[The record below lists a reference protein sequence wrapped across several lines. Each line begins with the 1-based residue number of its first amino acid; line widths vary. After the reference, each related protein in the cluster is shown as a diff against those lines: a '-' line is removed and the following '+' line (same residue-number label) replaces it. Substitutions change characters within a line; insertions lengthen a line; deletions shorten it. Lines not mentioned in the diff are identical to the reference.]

1 MTRRSSLSYPKFS
14 ARKSM
19 SSGVAR
25 WSYNSL
31 YSLSFIEKARRSAR
45 SGITKRRVSLK
56 ACGLGAAKR
65 RTCGEVQG
73 RLKPRQGGWRADGGP
88 GLPPEARREAGG
100 PPPRPRG
107 GPQRLRG
114 GGDRPREAPEGRQGP
129 RRPLPPRAAGGTVP
143 GPPSVPGDDR
153 AGRLPLGRNPEEGG
167 EGGPRAGRDVRG
179 RPRRRPPDGPRR
191 QQDPDV
197 LGDGV

>member
-65 RTCGEVQG
+65 RTCGEVPG
-73 RLKPRQGGWRADGGP
+73 RLKPAREDGGRMAAP
-88 GLPPEARREAGG
+88 DALRTDLVDNKTLTFSETEYGVRLVVRTHLRSKDRRA
-100 PPPRPRG
+100 
-107 GPQRLRG
+107 
-114 GGDRPREAPEGRQGP
+114 
-129 RRPLPPRAAGGTVP
+129 TTT
-143 GPPSVPGDDR
+143 ST
-153 AGRLPLGRNPEEGG
+153 
-167 EGGPRAGRDVRG
+167 
-179 RPRRRPPDGPRR
+179 
-191 QQDPDV
+191 
-197 LGDGV
+197 

>member
-65 RTCGEVQG
+65 GRAEGRAGKVQAGHGES
-73 RLKPRQGGWRADGGP
+73 RRDGGP
-88 GLPPEARREAGG
+88 GLPPEARRDAGRPPPHPGGG
-100 PPPRPRG
+100 PPA
-107 GPQRLRG
+107 LRS
-114 GGDRPREAPEGRQGP
+114 GGDNPRAAPEGREGP
-129 RRPLPPRAAGGTVP
+129 
-143 GPPSVPGDDR
+143 
-153 AGRLPLGRNPEEGG
+153 
-167 EGGPRAGRDVRG
+167 G
-179 RPRRRPPDGPRR
+179 RP
-191 QQDPDV
+191 V
-197 LGDGV
+197 